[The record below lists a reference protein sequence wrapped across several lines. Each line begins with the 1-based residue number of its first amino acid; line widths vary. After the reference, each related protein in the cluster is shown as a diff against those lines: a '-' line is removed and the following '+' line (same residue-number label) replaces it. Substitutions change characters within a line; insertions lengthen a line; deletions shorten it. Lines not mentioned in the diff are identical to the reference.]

1 MTDAF
6 YLPDPDDEQR
16 YHSTELTRGPWSPD
30 AQHAGPPSA
39 LLGHV
44 LERCEP
50 KPGFQIG
57 RVAVEILGPVPL
69 APLTAK
75 ARLVRPGRS
84 VELLE
89 ATLESERGPVL
100 RANAWRFKLAEPEL
114 DVPAEFLPTGSRPGP
129 EQAPEPEPFP
139 STQAVGFHTG
149 IEYRF
154 ASGSFATPGPAVCW
168 IRLKYPIVA
177 GTTPSPLERA
187 LAAAD
192 SGNGVS
198 AVLDWNAYLFINTDL
213 TVTLHRHP
221 AGEWVC
227 LDAVTLPQRH
237 GIGLAE
243 SALFDEKGPLGRSTQ
258 TLLLGRR

>member
-6 YLPDPDDEQR
+6 YLPDPQR
-16 YHSTELTRGPWSPD
+16 PDRFLSTELTRGPWSPD

-44 LERCEP
+44 IERCEP
-50 KPGFQIG
+50 RPGFQIG

-69 APLTAK
+69 APLTAQAHV
-75 ARLVRPGRS
+75 ARRGRS
-84 VELLE
+84 VELIE
-89 ATLESERGPVL
+89 ATLSTDRGPVM

-114 DVPAEFLPTGSRPGP
+114 PVPEPYVPSGTRPGV
-129 EQAPEPEPFP
+129 EQGSTQPFP
-139 STQAVGFHTG
+139 SSEPVGFHTA

-154 ASGSFATPGPAVCW
+154 VTGSFVEPGPSICW
-168 IRLKYPIVA
+168 IRIKHPIVA
-177 GTTPSPLERA
+177 GTDPSPLERT

-198 AVLDWNAYLFINTDL
+198 SVLDWTRYLFINTDL
-213 TVTLHRHP
+213 VVSLHRQP
-221 AGEWVC
+221 VGEWVC
-227 LDAVTLPQRH
+227 LDAVTYPQTH

-243 SALFDEKGPLGRSTQ
+243 SALYDEKGPLGRSTQ
-258 TLLLGRR
+258 TLLLGAR